1 VHTQQCNR
9 HFPRLNRSHFADC
22 ILQMP
27 VAARVN
33 EVNLSLASSLFETF
47 SAVLRTPHR
56 RRLHRGNVGRS
67 SLAQTPSVLLHGSR
81 SLRSQGRY
89 LPHSQDWTLQ
99 LRQVLHCDPRLL
111 SVGGGG
117 GFLRW
122 CMAYPALG
130 AILLGSDGA
139 ARVFSPSRFQ
149 PRHGVLLAPPDS
161 LGESH
166 GQPSEIADSLR
177 CNLGMSGIDRLL
189 VGFLCPIVLSA
200 FLKEHT

>member
-1 VHTQQCNR
+1 MIWASVRLPPFPRQPRKANARYSPTEIISDVCLYQRMGPRIFRRGMRTQQCNR
-9 HFPRLNRSHFADC
+9 HFPRPTPSHFANC

-130 AILLGSDGA
+130 AILLGWHGA
-139 ARVFSPSRFQ
+139 ARECFRRAASSPARFSW
-149 PRHGVLLAPPDS
+149 GVS
-161 LGESH
+161 
-166 GQPSEIADSLR
+166 
-177 CNLGMSGIDRLL
+177 
-189 VGFLCPIVLSA
+189 
-200 FLKEHT
+200 